1 MTARTCSLS
10 LLYSRSFAEARVSL
24 QLCTPAFPRILFFI
38 IFSQYVMCLAYVRAC
53 TCVPP
58 LLPTISEPHSRQWV
72 LVAALLRSMNP
83 KPLLAAVSSRQWV
96 LVAALLRSMNP
107 KPLCLNPCWLRS
119 TLPGAAVSWAYG
131 FGFRVSGSWF
141 RVDSTRC
148 RSLLGKVNVCCGV
161 GTGGPRCACTC
172 RRQGEREKEEEGE
185 GSERGGEGEVYS
197 ARPLAAI
204 CVRTHKHARTYTY
217 TLNNALE
224 NNGVL
229 LSFCTWE
236 MGLRVRE

>member
-58 LLPTISEPHSRQWV
+58 LLPTISEPH
-72 LVAALLRSMNP
+72 
-83 KPLLAAVSSRQWV
+83 SRQWV